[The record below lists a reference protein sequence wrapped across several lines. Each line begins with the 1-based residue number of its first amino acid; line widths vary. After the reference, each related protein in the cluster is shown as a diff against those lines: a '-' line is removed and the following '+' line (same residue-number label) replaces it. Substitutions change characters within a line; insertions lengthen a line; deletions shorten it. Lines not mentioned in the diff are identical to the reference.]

1 MCVFSVHLIRHEYI
15 IVKYLIELML
25 SEANTKRFVGI
36 KLKGYNLI
44 A

>member
-1 MCVFSVHLIRHEYI
+1 MCVFSVHLIRHED

-36 KLKGYNLI
+36 KLKGYDLI